1 MPSQRPYI
9 PVNVRRQV
17 EKDARQR
24 SGYCLTPRSFTA
36 KQLHVEHIME
46 LRKNKFPILSI

>member
-24 SGYCLTPRSFTA
+24 CGYCLTPRSFTA